1 MFRPCSK
8 SVQIM
13 KHSIGSGR
21 IRFSSIHITPYD
33 STINN
38 ANKKNGWRNTKIIM
52 SNIIDA
58 KQMLV
63 ICGTVFGGF
72 GGLGYFVYTQLE
84 KLNTNNKDF
93 ITELKN
99 DNKAFVKE
107 MKDDNKAF
115 IKDLK
120 DDNKALVKEIKDDN
134 KVILKEM
141 KDDNKAMIKEIKD
154 DNKEGGKRWFR

>member
-52 SNIIDA
+52 SNIVDA

-63 ICGTVFGGF
+63 ICFGFLGGF
-72 GGLGYFVYTQLE
+72 GGFGYFVYTQLE
-84 KLNTNNKDF
+84 D
-93 ITELKN
+93 LKK
-99 DNKAFVKE
+99 DNKSLVKE
-107 MKDDNKAF
+107 
-115 IKDLK
+115 LK
-120 DDNKALVKEIKDDN
+120 DDNKACIKE
-134 KVILKEM
+134 L
-141 KDDNKAMIKEIKD
+141 KDDNKACIKELKD
-154 DNKEGGKRWFR
+154 DNKACIKELKDDNKACIKELKDDNKACIKELKDDLDKKFKR

>member
-1 MFRPCSK
+1 MFRSCSK

-63 ICGTVFGGF
+63 ICGTIVVGLAGGF
-72 GGLGYFVYTQLE
+72 GSFGYFVYTQLE
-84 KLNTNNKDF
+84 D
-93 ITELKN
+93 LKK
-99 DNKAFVKE
+99 DNKSLVKE
-107 MKDDNKAF
+107 
-115 IKDLK
+115 LK
-120 DDNKALVKEIKDDN
+120 DDNKACIKE
-134 KVILKEM
+134 L
-141 KDDNKAMIKEIKD
+141 KDDNKACIKELKD
-154 DNKEGGKRWFR
+154 DNKACIKELKDDNKACIKELKDDLDKKFKR